1 MEFNSYAAALETA
14 RRIGAD
20 VGMIQTITYGFG
32 RQVWQV
38 LIVEDD
44 RWIAYGG
51 QE

>member
-20 VGMIQTITYGFG
+20 VSMIQTITYGFD

-38 LIVEDD
+38 MIINED
-44 RWIAYGG
+44 RWIAYGE
-51 QE
+51 QK